1 MTDARRFRRFIAG
14 DLEAAEARFDAAR
27 ALNPELRPYLWQR
40 GITKVRV
47 LIRPP
52 ALNAYGSAPTAMAA
66 QRTETDAATAASQV
80 LPGQVRRGGGAG
92 TRGVSRTRRPSP
104 PAPRRERIGGLRG

>member
-40 GITKVRV
+40 GITKVNT
-47 LIRPP
+47 
-52 ALNAYGSAPTAMAA
+52 AFGSRRGGP
-66 QRTETDAATAASQV
+66 RTDLDAFQV
-80 LPGQVRRGGGAG
+80 LPGEVR
-92 TRGVSRTRRPSP
+92 
-104 PAPRRERIGGLRG
+104 

>member
-40 GITKVRV
+40 GITKYYVYV
-47 LIRPP
+47 
-52 ALNAYGSAPTAMAA
+52 
-66 QRTETDAATAASQV
+66 
-80 LPGQVRRGGGAG
+80 G
-92 TRGVSRTRRPSP
+92 TRRRAAAVPS
-104 PAPRRERIGGLRG
+104 G